1 MSSTDSFID
10 FGELLRDENVD
21 RNCRRPYKAAFM
33 LISYLVGGVVVLFSN
48 PIVDRRDENF
58 PAKRRVDAEIPPG
71 RRKRGITVTADG
83 GIVAL
88 LFSLSLF

>member
-1 MSSTDSFID
+1 
-10 FGELLRDENVD
+10 
-21 RNCRRPYKAAFM
+21 M